1 MTTAQLLK
9 IHHDMEQRNRQR
21 EREYNKPIISKA
33 VTDDRKTF
41 RQFLKTRT
49 A

>member
-9 IHHDMEQRNRQR
+9 IYHEMEQRNRQR

-33 VTDDRKTF
+33 VTDDRKAF
-41 RQFLKTRT
+41 RAFLKMRT

>member
-21 EREYNKPIISKA
+21 EREYNKPITGKA
-33 VTDDRKTF
+33 VTADRKAF
-41 RQFLKTRT
+41 REFLKTRT